1 MIRYFIPSDGDDPDH
16 PNVFSLHNPSSSL
29 RLHDIKQ
36 SFPLPGKFHFR
47 FKKKF
52 GSTHVWVD
60 VVNEQ
65 QVVPQYE
72 GQVVAKVERL
82 GGGEPSN
89 AQTCPQLQSNKHR
102 IGRLLSL
109 GESKEVA
116 SSIEHIKQKSA
127 EQEADLLGTYSQQPR
142 QSSAMSEGQDDL
154 VGLFESSPAPSSQ
167 TSNVGSPGDNFFSS
181 DPFAQQQQPMQPMAM
196 STQMTPPPMGGMP
209 RTSSHPHTPQQQQ
222 PQQQT
227 HPNPALN
234 HSHHSQHRSNPML
247 APQQMMQGAPPIIG
261 MQNQSM
267 QNSSQQMQQPQFA
280 QQQNLLYNS
289 SPEQKSK
296 LFQM

>member
-142 QSSAMSEGQDDL
+142 QVQQCLKAKMIWWAYLNPVLHLRPKPVMWAALGITSSALIPLHNNNNPSTDGNEHADD
-154 VGLFESSPAPSSQ
+154 SSSHGWDAPH
-167 TSNVGSPGDNFFSS
+167 FF
-181 DPFAQQQQPMQPMAM
+181 
-196 STQMTPPPMGGMP
+196 PPPHATTTTTTTANPPQP
-209 RTSSHPHTPQQQQ
+209 RPQ
-222 PQQQT
+222 PF
-227 HPNPALN
+227 PPF
-234 HSHHSQHRSNPML
+234 S
-247 APQQMMQGAPPIIG
+247 APQ
-261 MQNQSM
+261 
-267 QNSSQQMQQPQFA
+267 
-280 QQQNLLYNS
+280 
-289 SPEQKSK
+289 
-296 LFQM
+296 